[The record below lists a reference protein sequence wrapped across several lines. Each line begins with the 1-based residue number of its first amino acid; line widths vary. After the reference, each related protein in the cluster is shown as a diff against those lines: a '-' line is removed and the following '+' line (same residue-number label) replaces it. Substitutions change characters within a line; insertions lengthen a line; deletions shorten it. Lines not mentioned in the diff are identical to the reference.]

1 MNEIAENTNIDI
13 ERQRVMEQVLD
24 ATTLPE
30 IAVAKQVLRNWL
42 KLHPEEEGMRA
53 GFEQLYLLEE
63 IAQEQEAEYAAATA
77 HAQTPPV

>member
-1 MNEIAENTNIDI
+1 MNISTSANIEV

-30 IAVAKQVLRNWL
+30 IAAAKQILRDWL
-42 KLHPEEEGMRA
+42 KLHPEEQGMRA

-63 IAQEQEAEYAAATA
+63 IAQKQEAERKAAAA
-77 HAQTPPV
+77 SARSQAA